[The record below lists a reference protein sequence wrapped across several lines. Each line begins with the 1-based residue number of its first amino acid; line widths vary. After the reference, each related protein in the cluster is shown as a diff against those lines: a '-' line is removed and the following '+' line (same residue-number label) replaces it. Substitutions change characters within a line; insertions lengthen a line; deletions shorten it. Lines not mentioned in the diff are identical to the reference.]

1 MWKEG
6 DARVTTTWVRAYSC
20 VLWGL
25 ADIFWCGPNVLWM
38 FWTGPN
44 DLQGI
49 WGLLWENSQTS
60 NQSVLKEINPEYSLE
75 GMRLRLNLRRQHFG
89 HLLGRTDSLEK
100 ILMLGK
106 IEGRRRGRQRMTGVS
121 IMDSMDMSLSKLRE
135 TLKDRCAA
143 VHGVAERRTALSDRT
158 ANNSNDPSVCYSTNR
173 DEFLWDLK
181 VFLASI
187 TFRKIT
193 MLSFIE
199 HLSRAL
205 DSFQTIMHCI
215 MLTPHNFVI

>member
-6 DARVTTTWVRAYSC
+6 DVRVTTTWVRAYSC

-25 ADIFWCGPNVLWM
+25 ADIFWCRPNVLWM

-49 WGLLWENSQTS
+49 WGLLWENSQRS
-60 NQSVLKEINPEYSLE
+60 NQSILKEINPEYSLE
-75 GMRLRLNLRRQHFG
+75 GMRLKLRRQHFG
-89 HLLGRTDSLEK
+89 HLLGRTDSREK

-106 IEGRRRGRQRMTGVS
+106 IEGRRRGWQRMTGVS

-143 VHGVAERRTALSDRT
+143 VHGVAERRTALSEQQRT
-158 ANNSNDPSVCYSTNR
+158 THLYAIPQIEMNFSEIWR
-173 DEFLWDLK
+173 FLWL
-181 VFLASI
+181 
-187 TFRKIT
+187 
-193 MLSFIE
+193 
-199 HLSRAL
+199 
-205 DSFQTIMHCI
+205 Q
-215 MLTPHNFVI
+215 